1 MGCCGAGKRSNME
14 YEVTF
19 KDGTTRRFATAGEA
33 RPAARADTSSDPTG
47 RRKAATIR
55 TVLKSAP

>member
-1 MGCCGAGKRSNME
+1 MGCCGSGKRSNME

-33 RPAARADTSSDPTG
+33 RPAARGDESVDPTG
-47 RRKAATIR
+47 KRKAATVR
-55 TVLKSAP
+55 PVLKKL